1 MKFQPLKQTPALI
14 ALGVIA
20 LVSLLAAI
28 RLDFFE
34 RLEHMAYDW
43 RTRVAVRFPSSVATN
58 LGFVAIG
65 DQSITALKD
74 GSLGF
79 HYGLYWPRHVY
90 GRVLREL
97 SAQGAPAVAFDV
109 LFAGQRPDHPT
120 VPVSLKQWPDYPA
133 FNSLIHPG
141 QTNVTYEN
149 EGGTLALVASDDFF
163 AWQLHRCQIGLLAV
177 EKNVLPY
184 SVFEA
189 QALAIGDI
197 AADKDLD
204 GVLRRARAFQEYR
217 QWHPAFRRV
226 EADEEYAVDLNRVSV
241 QPGKIILH
249 RRQELGD
256 IEVPVDADNNFDLSV
271 FYGSELPAD
280 MPPKAKAFT
289 QRRVWHMG
297 IVLASRSLNLDLD
310 QAEVDLARERIVFRN
325 TTGVERVLPVDRNG
339 FFYINWEI
347 PPQHPALTSDAFENV
362 LRQDQE
368 RSRGQT
374 NSASIWKDKLVVIGS
389 NATGNDLTD
398 YGATPLERNTLLV
411 SKHWNVANSIITGRF
426 IHQTSLLQQICL
438 IALLGIVTAIIT
450 WRMSGLPGLL
460 SVMLLA
466 GVYLGVCVAAFIL
479 QRLWLPLV
487 LPLLGVVFI
496 QYGLLV
502 AYRVVFEQREQRR
515 VKGIFSKVVSPNV
528 AKELLGR
535 ESLSLSGERT
545 EVTVLFAD
553 VRGFTEMTD
562 RLQEQVVDHVR
573 AHNLDARAADAAY
586 NESARETLNTVNA
599 YLALVADFVKKRD
612 GTLDKYIGDCVMA
625 FWGAPTPQPNHALT
639 CVRTA
644 IEAQRAIQVFNSQR
658 VETNRQLEIENVARA
673 SAKLP
678 AKLPLPILSL
688 GTGINTGIVTV
699 GLMGSNAHI
708 LNYTV
713 FGREVNLAS
722 RLEGVS
728 GHGRIVIGEGT
739 YAALQRADPA
749 LARSCIELE
758 PTKPK
763 GFQKPVRNFEVPW
776 QTGSETA
783 AAT

>member
-1 MKFQPLKQTPALI
+1 VKFQPLKQTPALI

-20 LVSLLAAI
+20 LVSLLATA
-28 RLDFFE
+28 RLDVFE
-34 RLEHMAYDW
+34 RLEHMTYDW
-43 RTRVAVRFPSSVATN
+43 RARVALRFPSSVATN

-65 DQSITALKD
+65 DQSITALKN

-79 HYGLYWPRHVY
+79 HYGLYWPRHIY

-109 LFAGQRPDHPT
+109 LFDGQRPDHPT

-133 FNSLIHPG
+133 FHSLIHPG
-141 QTNVTYEN
+141 QTNVTYET
-149 EGGTLALVASDDFF
+149 EGGALALVESDDFF
-163 AWQLHRCQIGLLAV
+163 AWQLHRGRTALLAV
-177 EKNVLPY
+177 EKDVLPY
-184 SVFEA
+184 SVFED

-197 AADKDLD
+197 AADKDPD

-217 QWHPAFRRV
+217 QWHPAFRQV
-226 EADEEYAVDLNRVSV
+226 EADEEYDVDLNQVSV
-241 QPGKIILH
+241 LPGKIILH
-249 RRQELGD
+249 RRQKLGD
-256 IEVPVDADNNFDLSV
+256 IEVPVDAENNFDLSV
-271 FYGSELPAD
+271 FYGSDLPAG

-289 QRRVWHMG
+289 HRRVWHMG
-297 IVLASRSLNLDLD
+297 ILLAARSLHLDLD
-310 QAEVDLARERIVFRN
+310 QAVVDLAQEKIMLRS
-325 TTGVERVLPVDRNG
+325 TDGVERVLPVDRNG

-374 NSASIWKDKLVVIGS
+374 NTASVWKDKFVVIGS

-398 YGATPLERNTLLV
+398 HGTTPLEKNTLLV

-426 IHQTSLLQQICL
+426 IQQTSLLQQIGL

-460 SVMLLA
+460 GVMLLA
-466 GVYLGVCVAAFIL
+466 GVYLGICVAAFVL

-528 AKELLGR
+528 ARELLGR
-535 ESLSLSGERT
+535 ESLALSGERT

-553 VRGFTEMTD
+553 VREFTEMTD
-562 RLQEQVVDHVR
+562 RLQEQVTDYVR
-573 AHNLDARAADAAY
+573 THKLDARAAEAAY
-586 NESARETLNTVNA
+586 NESARETLNMVNA
-599 YLALVADFVKKRD
+599 YLALVADVVKQRD

-625 FWGAPTPQPNHALT
+625 FWGAPTPQPNHAVT
-639 CVRTA
+639 CVRA
-644 IEAQRAIQVFNSQR
+644 AMEAQRAIQNFNAR
-658 VETNRQLEIENVARA
+658 RAEANRQLEIENVARVSA
-673 SAKLP
+673 SLP
-678 AKLPLPILSL
+678 PKPLLPTLSL

-722 RLEGVS
+722 RLESVS

-739 YAALQRADPA
+739 YAALQREDPA
-749 LARSCIELE
+749 LAKTCVELE

-776 QTGSETA
+776 QTGSGTTA
-783 AAT
+783 GA

>member
-1 MKFQPLKQTPALI
+1 MKFQPLKQAPLLI
-14 ALGVIA
+14 ALGVITV
-20 LVSLLAAI
+20 VSLVAVA

-34 RLEHMAYDW
+34 RLEHMTYDW
-43 RTRVAVRFPSSVATN
+43 RSRLALRFPSSVATN

-74 GSLGF
+74 GSVGF
-79 HYGLYWPRHVY
+79 RYGLYWPRHVY

-97 SAQGAPAVAFDV
+97 STQGAQAVAFDV
-109 LFAGQRPDHPT
+109 LFDGQRADHPT
-120 VPVSLKQWPDYPA
+120 VPVSLNQWPDFPA

-141 QTNVTYEN
+141 QTNTTYEN
-149 EGGTLALVASDDFF
+149 QGDTLALVASDDFF
-163 AWQLHRCQIGLLAV
+163 AWQLNRCKTGLLAV
-177 EKNVLPY
+177 EKGVLPY
-184 SVFEA
+184 SLFA
-189 QALAIGDI
+189 SQALGVGDI
-197 AADKDLD
+197 AAETDTD

-226 EADEEYAVDLNRVSV
+226 EADAEYAVDLNKVSLK
-241 QPGKIILH
+241 PGKIILH
-249 RRQELGD
+249 RNTELGD
-256 IEVPVDADNNFDLSV
+256 IEVPVDAENNFDLAV
-271 FYGSELPAD
+271 FYGTELPAGT
-280 MPPKAKAFT
+280 PPKAKAFT
-289 QRRVWHMG
+289 QRRIWHMG
-297 IVLASRSLNLDLD
+297 IVLAARTLNLDLEK
-310 QAEVDLARERIVFRN
+310 AAVDLAHERILFRSP
-325 TTGVERVLPVDRNG
+325 GGAERILPVDRNG

-347 PPQHPALTSDAFENV
+347 PPQHEALTCDAFENV

-368 RSRGQT
+368 RRRGQT
-374 NSASIWKDKLVVIGS
+374 NSAALWKNKLVVIGS

-398 YGATPLERNTLLV
+398 HGATPLEKNTLLV
-411 SKHWNVANSIITGRF
+411 SKHWNVANSLITGRF
-426 IHQTSLLQQICL
+426 IHQTSLVSQIGL
-438 IALLGIVTAIIT
+438 IALLGIVTAILT
-450 WRMSGLPGLL
+450 WRLPVLPGLA
-460 SVMLLA
+460 SVIVLA
-466 GVYLGVCVAAFIL
+466 SGYSALCVAAFVL
-479 QRLWLPLV
+479 QRLWLPIV
-487 LPLLGVVFI
+487 LPSLVVVFI

-528 AKELLGR
+528 ARELLGR
-535 ESLSLSGERT
+535 ESLSLSGERS

-553 VRGFTEMTD
+553 VRGFTELTD
-562 RLQEQVVDHVR
+562 KTQEQAADYVR
-573 AHNLDARAADAAY
+573 EKKLDAKAAEAVY

-599 YLALVADFVKKRD
+599 YLALVADVVKQRD

-625 FWGAPTPQPNHALT
+625 FWGAPTPQRNHAVN
-639 CVRTA
+639 CVRAA

-658 VETNRQLEIENVARA
+658 GETNRQLEIENVARL
-673 SAKLP
+673 SAGLP
-678 AKLPLPILSL
+678 AKPLLPTLSL

-699 GLMGSNAHI
+699 GLMGSNDHI

-739 YAALQRADPA
+739 YNALQREDTA
-749 LARSCIELE
+749 LAQTCVELE

-776 QTGSETA
+776 QTPGQ
-783 AAT
+783 